1 MALAQTGHPVNTGR
15 LGLQKP
21 YYCWSS
27 KEKHRQ
33 QQHGTYCLS
42 LIKMNTEKCSVHL
55 AFVMT
60 SEMKDGQYLLLDAI
74 IYLLLNTI
82 Y

>member
-15 LGLQKP
+15 LGLQKM
-21 YYCWSS
+21 YCCWCS
-27 KEKHRQ
+27 KKKHQQ
-33 QQHGTYCLS
+33 QQHGTCCLS
-42 LIKMNTEKCSVHL
+42 WVKLNIEKYSVHL

-60 SEMKDGQYLLLDAI
+60 SEMKDGQYLLLGAI
-74 IYLLLNTI
+74 IYLLLDAS